1 MIEITTVSKTYNK
14 AKLKALDS
22 ISLKVPD
29 GCIFGFLG
37 PNGAGKTT
45 TLKLITGSLQ
55 PDSGTIT
62 VDGYSVIADELKAKH
77 AIGFVPDNP
86 ELFSRLKGI
95 EYLNFIADVYDLSKG
110 DRYAAIERYTTMFE
124 IADVLNAK
132 IASYSRGMKQKLI
145 IAGSLLSDPQNWLLD
160 EPMVGLDPHAAFKL
174 KELMRERA
182 NAGNCVFFSTH
193 VMEVAERVCDKLA
206 IVNKGKIVFA
216 GTLDELRELKGKD
229 TSLEN
234 MFLELVDEKVHVS

>member
-1 MIEITTVSKTYNK
+1 MIEINAVSKSYNK
-14 AKLKALDS
+14 AKTKALDA
-22 ISLKVPD
+22 ISLTVPN

-55 PDSGTIT
+55 ADSGTIM
-62 VDGYSVIADELKAKH
+62 VDGYSIISDELKAKH

-182 NAGNCVFFSTH
+182 NAGKCVFFSTH

-206 IVNKGKIVFA
+206 IINKGKIVFT
-216 GTLDELRELKGKD
+216 GSLDELRELKGKD

-234 MFLELVDEKVHVS
+234 LFLELVDEKEQVS

>member
-1 MIEITTVSKTYNK
+1 MIEINAVSKSYSK
-14 AKLKALDS
+14 AKTKALDN
-22 ISLKVPD
+22 ISLSIPD

-45 TLKLITGSLQ
+45 TLKLITGSLEA
-55 PDSGTIT
+55 DSGVVS
-62 VDGYSVIADELKAKH
+62 VDGYSIITDSLKAKH

-95 EYLNFIADVYDLSKG
+95 EYLNFIADVYDIG
-110 DRYAAIERYTTMFE
+110 REERIAAIERYTTMFE

-132 IASYSRGMKQKLI
+132 IGGYSRGMKQKLI
-145 IAGSLLSDPQNWLLD
+145 IAGSLLPDPQNWLLD

-182 NAGNCVFFSTH
+182 NAGKCVFFSTH
-193 VMEVAERVCDKLA
+193 VMEVAEKVCDKLA
-206 IVNKGKIVFA
+206 IINKGNIVFT
-216 GTLDELRELKGKD
+216 GSLDALRELKGKD
-229 TSLEN
+229 TSLESLF
-234 MFLELVDEKVHVS
+234 MELVEDKE

>member
-1 MIEITTVSKTYNK
+1 MIEINAVSKTYNR
-14 AKLKALDS
+14 AKTKALDA
-22 ISLKVPD
+22 ISLTVPD

-55 PDSGTIT
+55 
-62 VDGYSVIADELKAKH
+62 ADEGTVLVNGHSTISDDLKAKH

-95 EYLNFIADVYDLSKG
+95 EYLNFIADVYDLGKG
-110 DRYAAIERYTTMFE
+110 ARYAAIERYTTIFE

-145 IAGSLLSDPQNWLLD
+145 IAGSLLPDPQNWLLD

-174 KELMRERA
+174 KEIMRERA
-182 NAGNCVFFSTH
+182 NAGKCVFFSTH

-206 IVNKGKIVFA
+206 IINKGKILFT
-216 GTLDELRELKGKD
+216 GSLDELRELKGKD

-234 MFLELVDEKVHVS
+234 LFLELVDDKEQVS